1 MIYKYFI
8 LVLIY
13 PFIYLFCFI
22 HENVEGPLG
31 GAVLFFFGNEMK
43 TLQLKYLFGRIF
55 FLLRRYPIYCN

>member
-31 GAVLFFFGNEMK
+31 GAVLVFLELNQNEN
-43 TLQLKYLFGRIF
+43 
-55 FLLRRYPIYCN
+55 PAV